1 MLVRLRAS
9 EASTFSDH
17 VMRYRCVHCR
27 YETTARAFAFA
38 RGAGLTTYGLD
49 HRGAEARDDRHAR
62 AVAAQAALS
71 IRIAPCPRCRRY
83 DRKTMLEVYRVTLWA
98 CLAIVV
104 APVLLLAWGGQ
115 RWSAAT
121 IVGLA
126 LGAVPAMVFWKHRTS
141 PVTSTSVRFDS
152 RRS

>member
-1 MLVRLRAS
+1 MLVRLRSS
-9 EASTFSDH
+9 EASTCSDH

-27 YETTARAFAFA
+27 YETTAHAFAFA
-38 RGAGLTTYGLD
+38 RGPGAAPYGLD
-49 HRGAEARDDRHAR
+49 HRSAEARDDRYAR
-62 AVAAQAALS
+62 AAAAQAALS

-83 DRKTMLEVYRVTLWA
+83 DRKTMLEVYRVTLWT
-98 CLAIVV
+98 CLAILVT
-104 APVLLLAWGGQ
+104 PVLLLAWGGQ

-126 LGAVPAMVFWKHRTS
+126 LGAAPAMLFWKQRTS

-152 RRS
+152 LRS